1 MPSRAE
7 HPLDGFSFAGTLMNP
22 AEAHRSEPVFY
33 LFPGYLDRRAQP
45 CVAVIDQVDGS
56 QFKMLYYYET
66 DSWELYNISED
77 ISESTNIADNQPEQ
91 ARRLA
96 GKMAAWLR
104 QQHPTWK
111 PKLPI
116 VKSTGKPAAIPV
128 FDGVIV
134 D

>member
-1 MPSRAE
+1 MPSMAE

-22 AEAHRSEPVFY
+22 AKVERAGPVFY

-45 CVAVIDQVDGS
+45 CVAAIDQFDGT
-56 QFKMLYYYET
+56 QYKLLYYYET
-66 DSWELYNISED
+66 DSWELYNISDD
-77 ISESTNIADNQPEQ
+77 ISESKNIADNQPAQ

-96 GKMAAWLR
+96 GEIAAWLK

-128 FDGVIV
+128 FDKTRL